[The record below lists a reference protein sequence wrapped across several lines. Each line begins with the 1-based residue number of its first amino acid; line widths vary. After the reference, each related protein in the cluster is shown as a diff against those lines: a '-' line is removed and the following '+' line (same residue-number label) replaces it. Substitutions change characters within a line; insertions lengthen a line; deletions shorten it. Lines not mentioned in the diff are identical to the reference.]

1 MIQLGTPLS
10 MKRNLQKE
18 EDKFM
23 SLTEYRK
30 LKLFSTCKNE
40 LSYLAIFI
48 LIVAG
53 GPFGEVQNYNTT
65 I

>member
-1 MIQLGTPLS
+1 
-10 MKRNLQKE
+10 
-18 EDKFM
+18 M

-48 LIVAG
+48 LIAAG
-53 GPFGEVQNYNTT
+53 RPFGEVQNYNTT

>member
-1 MIQLGTPLS
+1 
-10 MKRNLQKE
+10 
-18 EDKFM
+18 M
-23 SLTEYRK
+23 SLTEYKK

-53 GPFGEVQNYNTT
+53 GPFGEVQNYNIT

>member
-1 MIQLGTPLS
+1 
-10 MKRNLQKE
+10 
-18 EDKFM
+18 M

-48 LIVAG
+48 HIIAG
-53 GPFGEVQNYNTT
+53 GPFGEVQNYHTT